1 MFESLRARWN
11 AAKQRRFEKRA
22 AKFLRSHF
30 GEVIGT
36 DDETLDQ
43 PDSIKRLYE
52 KYFRKTA

>member
-11 AAKQRRFEKRA
+11 ASKQRRFEKRA

-36 DDETLDQ
+36 DEEVLGQ
-43 PDSIKRLYE
+43 PDSIKRLYM
-52 KYFRKTA
+52 KYFGRTV

>member
-11 AAKQRRFEKRA
+11 ASKQRRFEKRA
-22 AKFLRSHF
+22 AKFLRTHF

-36 DDETLDQ
+36 DDSMLDQ
-43 PDSIKRLYE
+43 PNSIKRLYG